1 MKKTTL
7 IPALMLALSSFCSF
21 GQVTTV
27 IDPEGA
33 GGFELGETFE
43 DNGWSVENAAY
54 GSRKWQVGT
63 GQPGFTG
70 ERGAFIGSNPTTVGT
85 NSGGRTAHF
94 YRAITIPE
102 DAVNVQLKFKFKQEI
117 VVIDETTG
125 PNDYILLSLM
135 DAAPTTAS
143 TPTASQFGGKFPS
156 AGPVV
161 NFTEYTVPLPASA
174 ASGTQKYL
182 VFTFKSTN
190 LNIAGTIGWP
200 AIDDIELTYEALAG
214 TDVFSQNGFVSYPNP
229 VNDVLN
235 LKYGKE
241 MQSVTV
247 TNMLG
252 QQVISQKL
260 NAMEAVVDT
269 SKLSKGTYLVTVEA
283 DNGTKTFKIVK

>member
-21 GQVTTV
+21 AQTTTA
-27 IDPEGA
+27 IDPAGA

-43 DNGWSVENAAY
+43 GNGWTVENAAY

-63 GQPGFTG
+63 AQPGFTG
-70 ERGAFIGSNPTTVGT
+70 NRCAFIGNSPTTVGT
-85 NSGGRTAHF
+85 NAGGRTAHF
-94 YRAITIPE
+94 YRAITIPA
-102 DAVNVQLKFKFKQEI
+102 DAVNVQLKFKFKQEV
-117 VVIDETTG
+117 VVIDPTTG

-143 TPTASQFGGKFPS
+143 TPTSSQFGGKFPS
-156 AGPVV
+156 TGPVTS
-161 NFTEYTVPLPASA
+161 FTEFTVPLPASA

-190 LNIAGTIGWP
+190 LNTAGTIGWP
-200 AIDDIELTYEALAG
+200 AIDDVELTYEGVAG
-214 TDVFSQNGFVSYPNP
+214 TDAFSQNGFVSYPNP
-229 VNDVLN
+229 VTNVLN

-241 MQSVTV
+241 MQTVTV

-260 NAMEAVVDT
+260 SSTEAAVDT
-269 SKLSKGTYLVTVEA
+269 SALAKGTYIVTVEA
-283 DNGTKTFKIVK
+283 DNSAKTFKIVK